1 MYHGLTEC
9 SFIFGPDVV
18 ADVVADV
25 EEVVSQDSNII
36 TAGDSSLPEVGS
48 SVSLP
53 EDSFNVAI

>member
-18 ADVVADV
+18 ADVEV
-25 EEVVSQDSNII
+25 VVSQDSDII
-36 TAGDSSLPEVGS
+36 MAGDSSLPQVGS